1 MGSKVSVLAFA
12 RQAPREMLHPELV
25 DDAPSSRRL
34 VERILPDQG
43 MEPVGPVTLDE
54 ALWPLPGIACA
65 GSFEGLEL
73 ITSLD
78 LRERRPSDLSEGIH
92 RWGVDRNAFAVF
104 MDSIVGWAAFAMW
117 DRGRLRRSVS
127 ISLEEG
133 VIEDEGVRFE
143 FEHAYWSRPVGA
155 GLGFH
160 PIELGNEALREFFGF
175 VLEGRWDQHCID
187 PEEISVTQYSAQNAA
202 YRQEL
207 MRERATRMIRRV

>member
-12 RQAPREMLHPELV
+12 HQTPREVLHSELV
-25 DDAPSSRRL
+25 DDAVSSRRL

-73 ITSLD
+73 ITSQD
-78 LRERRPSDLSEGIH
+78 LRERRPSDLTDDIH
-92 RWGVDRNAFAVF
+92 RWGDDRSAFAVF

-117 DRGRLRRSVS
+117 DHGRLRRSVS
-127 ISLEEG
+127 ISHEEG
-133 VIEDEGVRFE
+133 IIEDEGVRFT
-143 FEHAYWSRPVGA
+143 FEQTYWDRSLSSR
-155 GLGFH
+155 LGFH
-160 PIELGNEALREFFGF
+160 PIELGNEALRAFFGF

-187 PEEISVTQYSAQNAA
+187 PEEIAVTEYRAQNAG
-202 YRQEL
+202 YRQQL
-207 MRERATRMIRRV
+207 IRERAARMIRRA